1 MTKIANHREMT
12 EKDILR
18 KLNSYGVCAEIR
30 PPYFGK
36 TFGAVKLANE
46 NYKHVLY
53 LYPTQAIRDGV
64 ISQIC
69 NYYGYGTNSND
80 EHYARATKKNTIEK
94 FDFMTYMKLIKV
106 SEEKMKAMD
115 YDLIIIDEMHCIGAK
130 CTAEALK
137 MLRECNP
144 NTHILGMTAT
154 PDRTDAI
161 DVIDKFFDNIVAY
174 PYTLHD
180 AISDGLIKKPYY
192 VYSTY
197 NPVEQITQ
205 EILDEWKNKSWK
217 ATSGDIKL
225 LSQSALEIANLYNL
239 PNVIKGVCTEAKE
252 TDYLKFICFFD
263 NFKHIKKRQE
273 EVINWY
279 QEAFP
284 NHKVNHII
292 ITSEDRVTQANINK
306 LNTLTYKE
314 NTIDL
319 IFCVNML
326 NVGYHVDDLT
336 GILMYRCTTSNIIYV
351 QQLGRALFS
360 NKHGIIIDVVNNIE
374 RKALYDNYYR
384 DDEVSYANRMKNEQ
398 IANGTWSDTYTVTN
412 NEGEEIELDK
422 SLRYDKE
429 TGEIR
434 TKWHRYASLPQK
446 EDYIIAGIEADRK
459 KIEKKVIAESFVQVA
474 HKVLLNYF
482 KIWCNEVVHIPFPI
496 SFKQMQIAY
505 GYKREEFVE
514 WFDGILEN
522 EDISFPY
529 HTLKNLVDGDKL
541 FEEVCKVFSH
551 TSRVNME
558 EVCTYYAGN

>member
-197 NPVEQITQ
+197 NPVEQIKKFLMNGKINHGKQ
-205 EILDEWKNKSWK
+205 
-217 ATSGDIKL
+217 L
-225 LSQSALEIANLYNL
+225 L
-239 PNVIKGVCTEAKE
+239 VI
-252 TDYLKFICFFD
+252 
-263 NFKHIKKRQE
+263 
-273 EVINWY
+273 
-279 QEAFP
+279 
-284 NHKVNHII
+284 
-292 ITSEDRVTQANINK
+292 
-306 LNTLTYKE
+306 
-314 NTIDL
+314 
-319 IFCVNML
+319 
-326 NVGYHVDDLT
+326 
-336 GILMYRCTTSNIIYV
+336 
-351 QQLGRALFS
+351 
-360 NKHGIIIDVVNNIE
+360 
-374 RKALYDNYYR
+374 
-384 DDEVSYANRMKNEQ
+384 
-398 IANGTWSDTYTVTN
+398 
-412 NEGEEIELDK
+412 
-422 SLRYDKE
+422 
-429 TGEIR
+429 
-434 TKWHRYASLPQK
+434 
-446 EDYIIAGIEADRK
+446 
-459 KIEKKVIAESFVQVA
+459 
-474 HKVLLNYF
+474 LNY
-482 KIWCNEVVHIPFPI
+482 
-496 SFKQMQIAY
+496 
-505 GYKREEFVE
+505 
-514 WFDGILEN
+514 
-522 EDISFPY
+522 
-529 HTLKNLVDGDKL
+529 
-541 FEEVCKVFSH
+541 
-551 TSRVNME
+551 
-558 EVCTYYAGN
+558 